1 MKYMTGLFLTLAII
15 YAALV
20 GLLFVFQRQIMYA
33 PDKAIGTPEQY
44 GLSGFSDERTMS
56 ADGISIQLWYRKS
69 NEGFPT
75 IVYYHGNAAHLG
87 DRAGIL
93 SALADKGFGVLA
105 VSYRGYG
112 KSEGS
117 PSEQG
122 LYQDARAAIQ
132 FLMDQKILAERL
144 MLYGES
150 LGTGV
155 ATQMATEYP
164 VGGLILQA
172 PYTSVA
178 GRAAEIYYYV
188 PVRYLI
194 RDRYDSIDKIAKVK
208 APLLL
213 FHGELDT
220 IIPVIHGRRLF
231 DRATCLKKAFFLS
244 HTAHNDFDSSA
255 ISSHV
260 LDFAREHHLVAP

>member
-1 MKYMTGLFLTLAII
+1 MRRMI
-15 YAALV
+15 YF
-20 GLLFVFQRQIMYA
+20 LLFVLVIYGALVTLLYIKQRQLMYL
-33 PDKAIGTPEQY
+33 PDKQIARPEEY
-44 GLSGFSDERTMS
+44 GLTGFSDERMKTE
-56 ADGISIQLWYRKS
+56 DGLTIQLWHRKADD
-69 NEGFPT
+69 GLPT

-87 DRAGIL
+87 NRAGIFD
-93 SALADKGFGVLA
+93 ALAQKGFGVLA

-122 LYQDARAAIQ
+122 LYCDGRAAIK
-132 FLMDQKILAERL
+132 FLTDKQGIPLSRIL
-144 MLYGES
+144 LYGES

-155 ATQMATEYP
+155 AVHMASEHA

-188 PVRYLI
+188 PVKYLI
-194 RDRYDSIDKIAKVK
+194 HDRYDSILKIAKVK
-208 APLLL
+208 APLLI
-213 FHGELDT
+213 FHGELDPV
-220 IIPVIHGRRLF
+220 IPVAHGKSLF
-231 DRATCLKKAFFLS
+231 GAATSAKRAFFLPQV
-244 HTAHNDFDSSA
+244 AHNDFDSGL

-260 LDFAREHHLVAP
+260 LDFVREHRLIP